1 MSAETDQFATD
12 AEAHETE
19 TVTIDGVDYPCRFTP
34 FFKSDKLQSGG
45 WTADYEASIYV
56 RQSLFATIPKV
67 GSTVTIGGNDFQIS
81 GKMIPPDNVDIEL
94 KLVST
99 S

>member
-12 AEAHETE
+12 AAAHETE
-19 TVTIDGVDYPCRFTP
+19 TVTIDGTDYPCRFTP
-34 FFKSDKLQSGG
+34 FFKSDKLQPGG
-45 WTADYEASIYV
+45 WAADYEASIYV
-56 RQSLFATIPKV
+56 RQSLFGTIPKV
-67 GSTVTIGGNDFQIS
+67 GTIVTLGGNSFRIS

-99 S
+99 A